1 MVHEKTAKY
10 PFLIGNT
17 EDSSKEGEY
26 WWSILNIEPKKELFS
41 LTVLAFKDRKLYN
54 NRRQK
59 NNPKNTKWHR
69 KNDKDWW

>member
-41 LTVLAFKDRKLYN
+41 LTVLAFKD
-54 NRRQK
+54 K
-59 NNPKNTKWHR
+59 NFIITDGKKQS
-69 KNDKDWW
+69 KKY